1 MSEPAFQE
9 RRRYIRIKDGTD
21 IKVEVSDQKERGSI
35 SSTAR
40 DLSFEGIRFRS
51 DKEYKAGTSIALEI
65 RIPDRAEPFRLRGE
79 VRWCKLIQLQQ
90 NQAVYDTGVK
100 LHTVEKSD
108 ETKYLMYVCDKMA
121 DDMRR
126 GS

>member
-1 MSEPAFQE
+1 MPEQSPQE
-9 RRRYIRIKDGTD
+9 RRRYIRIKESTD
-21 IKVEVSDQKERGSI
+21 IKVEVSDQKEGGII
-35 SSTAR
+35 SSIAK
-40 DLSFEGIRFRS
+40 DMSFEGICFRS

-65 RIPDRAEPFRLRGE
+65 RIPHRAEPLRLRGE

-100 LHTVEKSD
+100 LNTIEKSD

-121 DDMRR
+121 DHMRR
-126 GS
+126 DS